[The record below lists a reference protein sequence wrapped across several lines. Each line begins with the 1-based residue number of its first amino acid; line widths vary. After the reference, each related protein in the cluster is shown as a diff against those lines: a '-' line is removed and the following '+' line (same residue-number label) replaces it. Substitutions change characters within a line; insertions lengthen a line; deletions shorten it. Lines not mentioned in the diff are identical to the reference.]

1 MKATHNVK
9 AYRNSTDTASQAP
22 FFGSYISHENVPI
35 DALST
40 QVAALSGLTAIQA
53 RAILEGSFDAI
64 AELEKEGLV
73 IVHLDGMSVWAVI
86 TGSFPTGDAAFD
98 PERNALELSIR
109 LDDSLRLALV
119 NETAQMVTDA
129 DLTKVRLDNVKD
141 LEVERP
147 VNLIH
152 GRHPFRAAGYNLVM
166 SDAGARAYLTDGSKA
181 EHAVV
186 VDEVHSNQLFIAHT
200 AELLEGGDYTLWVES
215 RGGDAEGPLQRDKCR
230 VKYLRVPDPAPTP
243 IWESSDGLV
252 KVMSVADTET
262 GSTFTWGNV
271 WDMLGEGFTG
281 TAPGWFVEVA
291 TLCPA
296 PGENDVMLDFSVN
309 SATECQLSPGAG
321 AELEAGDYPNAVITF
336 GIAHDGPEGLVSE
349 AAEIP
354 VHLVVS
360 A

>member
-35 DALST
+35 DALCA
-40 QVAALSGLTAIQA
+40 QVASLSGLTAIQV

-98 PERNALELSIR
+98 SERNALNLSIR
-109 LDDSLRLALV
+109 LDDSLRLSLV

-129 DLTKVRLDNVKD
+129 DLTKVRLDNIKD
-141 LEVERP
+141 IEVTRP

-152 GRHPFRAAGYNLVM
+152 GRHPFRAAGVNLVL
-166 SDAGARAYLTDGSKA
+166 SDAGARVYLTDRNKT

-186 VDEVHSNQLFIAHT
+186 IDEVHSNQLFTAHT

-215 RGGDAEGPLQRDKCR
+215 RGGDAEGPLQRDKCK
-230 VKYLRVPDPAPTP
+230 VKYLHVVDPAPPAPRITAAYSTGKEGDTILCGGGDLVVEGDNLETVTKVQLCDDAGDAFDTVDVTYAEGRLTAP
-243 IWESSDGLV
+243 AGTIIDPSNPGTGLV
-252 KVMSVADTET
+252 KVTT
-262 GSTFTWGNV
+262 PG
-271 WDMLGEGFTG
+271 G
-281 TAPGWFVEVA
+281 TATRAV
-291 TLCPA
+291 TY
-296 PGENDVMLDFSVN
+296 VM
-309 SATECQLSPGAG
+309 E
-321 AELEAGDYPNAVITF
+321 
-336 GIAHDGPEGLVSE
+336 
-349 AAEIP
+349 
-354 VHLVVS
+354 
-360 A
+360 